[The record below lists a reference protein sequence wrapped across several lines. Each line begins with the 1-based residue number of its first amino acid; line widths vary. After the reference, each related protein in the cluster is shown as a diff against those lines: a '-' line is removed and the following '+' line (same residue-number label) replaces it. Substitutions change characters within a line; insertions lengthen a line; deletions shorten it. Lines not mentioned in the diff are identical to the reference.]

1 MQSSQPLQQW
11 FSSPAGQELLL
22 QEREWNGEALKRV
35 YGMHLM
41 QLGMSK
47 EHFAKQAVEVYH
59 PFVMDI
65 GCHEAHS
72 WAVLEGEDVALP
84 IATESLSA
92 VILPHVLESSADPH
106 QVLREVTR
114 VLSEEGEVLIYGF
127 SPWSF
132 FNLSRRFAGSRY
144 LSSNK
149 VSEWLELLGYEVLSK
164 KRLSLMSWSWRRSR
178 LNTGAYQLVAKR
190 RVTPLNPVRQGWKR
204 RAAMATG
211 NLMSREECEL
221 RENRENRDG

>member
-1 MQSSQPLQQW
+1 MQSSLPLQQW
-11 FSSPAGQELLL
+11 FSSPAAQELLQ
-22 QEREWNGEALKRV
+22 QERDWNSEVLKRV

-47 EHFAKQAVEVYH
+47 QHFAKQAVEVYH

-65 GCHEAHS
+65 GSHEEHS

-92 VILPHVLESSADPH
+92 VILPHVLEFSADPH

-132 FNLSRRFAGSRY
+132 LNLGRRFASSKY
-144 LSSNK
+144 LSLNK
-149 VSEWLELLGYEVLSK
+149 VAEWLELLGYEVLSE
-164 KRLSLMSWSWRRSR
+164 KRLPLLTWSWSRSR

-190 RVTPLNPVRQGWKR
+190 RVTPLNPLRQGWKR
-204 RAAMATG
+204 RTAMATG

-221 RENRENRDG
+221 REGKDG

>member
-1 MQSSQPLQQW
+1 M
-11 FSSPAGQELLL
+11 LL
-22 QEREWNGEALKRV
+22 QEREWNCEALKRV

-47 EHFAKQAVEVYH
+47 EHFAKQAAEVYH

-65 GCHEAHS
+65 GSHEEHS

-92 VILPHVLESSADPH
+92 VILPHVLEFSSDPH

-132 FNLSRRFAGSRY
+132 INLSQRFSGSCY
-144 LSSNK
+144 LSPGK
-149 VSEWLELLGYEVLSK
+149 VSEWLALLGYEVLSEK
-164 KRLSLMSWSWRRSR
+164 QLPLLTWSWRRSR
-178 LNTGAYQLVAKR
+178 FNTGGYQLVAKR
-190 RVTPLNPVRQGWKR
+190 RVTPLNPIRQSWKR

-211 NLMSREECEL
+211 SLMSREGCEL
-221 RENRENRDG
+221 RENKDG